1 MKEEQIF
8 LKSLGCLSSIHLTQR
23 LAEYLKLNGYDIMD
37 EGSATTLIISCCI
50 VTEEEEQ
57 NIVNLLLQN
66 QEKRIFLV
74 GCMNEEIAVRVQK
87 YHSNMIAMNGYAE
100 IERYFPPRE
109 VAWELVRFSGEY
121 ALNKIPSYISEK
133 YDKYKGFV
141 NVMGRLD
148 PKTGEDICNS
158 IIGYEFRN
166 EQSSYY
172 KVMVSEGCTHQCSFC
187 LVKKV
192 KGRYRS
198 RAIEKIL
205 QDIAEGYEKGF
216 RNFILIADEMSAYGI
231 DLYKKYA
238 LGELLREIIDS
249 FEGIK
254 LQLRYLEP
262 MHLKKIWKDIKP
274 YITDKYISYLNV
286 PIQSGSEKLLERI
299 KRKTDLMY
307 LKNILT
313 EIRQNYSGPLL
324 THVIVGFKFEQ
335 DEDLDMTVQ
344 YLENFDN
351 TSIHTFSPRKGTEL
365 ENEGLHREI
374 KKHMLYLEN
383 AQKKI
388 RALSLKRML
397 FKISDVR
404 QSEKEL
410 EYRYPVTILPE
421 SVSNYIK
428 QLPWGKE
435 IYQADLIFMNP
446 QVEGFV
452 ARIRVDAEISLQ
464 FKIKEENHL
473 WKEISIPVKKE
484 ELSAIVFVLHDYFQ
498 PMGIVEKTR
507 RTFQLEEG
515 ISVCLDRVTHLGEYI
530 EIEGIN
536 TDVKTVLDDLGLRR
550 EDSAEPYGK
559 MLDELHLDTESEIQR
574 FLSERI

>member
-74 GCMNEEIAVRVQK
+74 GCMNEEIAARVQK

-109 VAWELVRFSGEY
+109 VALESVRFSGEY

-141 NVMGRLD
+141 DVMGRLD

-166 EQSSYY
+166 EQSGYY

-324 THVIVGFKFEQ
+324 THVIVGFGFEQ

-374 KKHMLYLEN
+374 EKHMLYLEN

-388 RALSLKRML
+388 RTLSLKRML

-410 EYRYPVTILPE
+410 EYRYPITMLSK

-428 QLPWGKE
+428 QLPWEKE

-452 ARIRVDAEISLQ
+452 ARIRVDAGISLQ
-464 FKIKEENHL
+464 FKIREENHL

-484 ELSAIVFVLHDYFQ
+484 EISAIVFVLHDYFQ

-507 RTFQLEEG
+507 RTLQLEEG
-515 ISVCLDRVTHLGEYI
+515 VSVCLDRVTHLGEYI

-536 TDVKTVLDDLGLRR
+536 TDVKTILDDLGLRR
-550 EDSAEPYGK
+550 EDSAAPYGK

>member
-74 GCMNEEIAVRVQK
+74 GCMNEEIAARVQK

-109 VAWELVRFSGEY
+109 VVLESVRFSGEY

-141 NVMGRLD
+141 DVMGRLD

-166 EQSSYY
+166 EQSGYY

-324 THVIVGFKFEQ
+324 THVIVGFGFEQ

-374 KKHMLYLEN
+374 EKHMLYLEN

-388 RALSLKRML
+388 RTLSLKRML

-410 EYRYPVTILPE
+410 EYRYPITMLSK

-428 QLPWGKE
+428 QLPWEKE

-452 ARIRVDAEISLQ
+452 ARIRVDAGISLQ
-464 FKIKEENHL
+464 FKIREENHL

-484 ELSAIVFVLHDYFQ
+484 EISAIVFVLHDYFQ

-507 RTFQLEEG
+507 RTLQLEEG
-515 ISVCLDRVTHLGEYI
+515 VSVCLDRVTHLGEYI

-536 TDVKTVLDDLGLRR
+536 TDVKTILDDLGLRR
-550 EDSAEPYGK
+550 EDSAAPYGK

>member
-74 GCMNEEIAVRVQK
+74 GCMNEEIAARVQK

-109 VAWELVRFSGEY
+109 VALELVRFSGEY

-324 THVIVGFKFEQ
+324 THVIVGFEFEQ

-484 ELSAIVFVLHDYFQ
+484 EISAIVFVLHDYFQ

-507 RTFQLEEG
+507 RTLQLEEG

-550 EDSAEPYGK
+550 EDSAAPYGK